1 MVDVGETQDRGL
13 VVIGTSVVV
22 MKHYSLGRLGQ
33 VFFFD
38 SLVNV
43 VFEQQVDLHVSGSS
57 VIEYRLLVSVLVLVN
72 VMIQ

>member
-1 MVDVGETQDRGL
+1 MSARLRNGDSFYRHQRGGDV
-13 VVIGTSVVV
+13 
-22 MKHYSLGRLGQ
+22 YSLGRLGQ

-38 SLVNV
+38 SLVNI